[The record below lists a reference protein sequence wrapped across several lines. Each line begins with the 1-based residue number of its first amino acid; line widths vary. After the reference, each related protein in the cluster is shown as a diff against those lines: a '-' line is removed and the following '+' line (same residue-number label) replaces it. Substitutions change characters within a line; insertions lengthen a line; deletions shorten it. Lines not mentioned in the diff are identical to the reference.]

1 MQQVDIFN
9 LEQYKYDNLILLSY
23 VLAVIIGLIIITAF
37 LINVYFPFRE
47 RRDYIKMEMS
57 RCKGKEYTY
66 WKNQL
71 KYLYI
76 SHIPIIRLF
85 IRRKHR

>member
-23 VLAVIIGLIIITAF
+23 VLAIIIGLIVITAF
-37 LINVYFPFRE
+37 LTNVYFPFRE
-47 RRDYIKMEMS
+47 RRDYIKMEIS
-57 RCKGKEYTY
+57 RCKGNEYIY
-66 WKNQL
+66 WKKQL
-71 KYLYI
+71 KYLYM

-85 IRRKHR
+85 IRRKH